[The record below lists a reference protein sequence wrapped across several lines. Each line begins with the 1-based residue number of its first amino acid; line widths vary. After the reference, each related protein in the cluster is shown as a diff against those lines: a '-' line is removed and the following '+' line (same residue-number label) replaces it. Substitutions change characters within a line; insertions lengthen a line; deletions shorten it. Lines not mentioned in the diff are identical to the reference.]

1 MNLQQVA
8 VEAAVKA
15 ASETASAAAVSIIG
29 EAGAKLGVAI
39 GEKLGKELAQKLG
52 RETDILFLKHDSR
65 ILRHCWNFFLYF
77 RQVCGRCLS
86 SCSVLKYVLT
96 WK

>member
-15 ASETASAAAVSIIG
+15 ASEAASAAAVAIIG

-52 RETDILFLKHDSR
+52 RETDILFQKHDSR
-65 ILRHCWNFFLYF
+65 ILSHSTLY
-77 RQVCGRCLS
+77 VVHGRAKP
-86 SCSVLKYVLT
+86 VLHGPNTYRK
-96 WK
+96 